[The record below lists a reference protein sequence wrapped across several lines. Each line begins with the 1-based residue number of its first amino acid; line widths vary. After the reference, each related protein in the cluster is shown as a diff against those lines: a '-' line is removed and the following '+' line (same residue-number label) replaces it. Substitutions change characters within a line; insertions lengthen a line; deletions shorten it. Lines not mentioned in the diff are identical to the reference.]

1 MLRYCLHGP
10 VDVPLALLHHDGH
23 GHDAVGVAHRVA
35 HVVEQVGVVAEE
47 LDLYNVVFLFTSRL
61 LCEINVYTVYF
72 SVKKNVSVYSCLP
85 QQEKSI
91 CRGCALTRSGPR
103 DPSESGFAQ
112 TDT

>member
-47 LDLYNVVFLFTSRL
+47 LDL
-61 LCEINVYTVYF
+61 
-72 SVKKNVSVYSCLP
+72 
-85 QQEKSI
+85 
-91 CRGCALTRSGPR
+91 
-103 DPSESGFAQ
+103 
-112 TDT
+112 